1 MQLTYRGVSYEY
13 NPPTVEM
20 GEDKIIGKYRGL
32 DWRFRNP
39 KRVLVLDSNLDLKYR
54 GVTYRRTAQ
63 LPVTVDKTPA
73 LSVFDKARVL
83 MIDTSRSL
91 KNRQLSMLTRLS
103 AELR

>member
-1 MQLTYRGVSYEY
+1 MKLTYRGVSYEY
-13 NPPTVEM
+13 NPPVVEM
-20 GEDKIIGKYRGL
+20 GEETIVGKYRGL

-54 GVTYRRTAQ
+54 GAAYRRTAQ
-63 LPVTVDKTPA
+63 LPVTVHKTPA

-83 MIDTSRSL
+83 MIDTTRSE
-91 KNRQLSMLTRLS
+91 KNRQMSMLTRLT